1 MPAIPTNPDEFFSV
15 WLPQS
20 LSPLASKL
28 PSPSSPGAVV
38 FHVGA
43 RPPLAVRLQNSALE
57 TAPGLPDD
65 AIVQV
70 SLSEDDFEPILVRGA
85 ERMTERATDPAQ
97 TLAVLRALT
106 LDRERVAL
114 IRDVA
119 GSVAFVL
126 AVDGGEHRV
135 VLTPGI
141 AARNV
146 TAPECIVRCALE
158 DFLALQRGDA
168 NPFELM
174 MNGKIQISGDAQI
187 PMALSSL
194 LV

>member
-1 MPAIPTNPDEFFSV
+1 MPAIPTNPDEFFTV
-15 WLPQS
+15 WLPHS
-20 LSPLASKL
+20 LAPLGSKLASQ
-28 PSPSSPGAVV
+28 SSPGAVV

-43 RPPLAVRLQNSALE
+43 RPPLAVRLQNGALE
-57 TAPGLPDD
+57 TTPGLPED

-70 SLSEDDFEPILVRGA
+70 SLSEEDFEPILVRGA
-85 ERMTERATDPAQ
+85 ERMTASADPGQ

-114 IRDVA
+114 IRDVL

-126 AVDGGEHRV
+126 AVDGGDHRV

-141 AARNV
+141 APRNV
-146 TAPECIVRCALE
+146 AAPECTVRCALE

>member
-1 MPAIPTNPDEFFSV
+1 MSVIPKDPREFFAT
-15 WLPQS
+15 WLPRS
-20 LSPLASKL
+20 FLPLLQKL
-28 PSPSSPGAVV
+28 PSGNSPGAVV
-38 FHVGA
+38 FHIGERA
-43 RPPLAVRLQNSALE
+43 PLAVRLSKSELLTDE
-57 TAPGLPDD
+57 GLPDD

-70 SLSEDDFEPILVRGA
+70 TLSEADFEPILVRGA
-85 ERMTERATDPAQ
+85 ERLAEGAADSGQ

-106 LDRERVAL
+106 LDGERVGL
-114 IRDVA
+114 IRGVE

-126 AVDGGEHRV
+126 AVTGGEHRV
-135 VLTPGI
+135 VLTPGNARRNL
-141 AARNV
+141 AAS
-146 TAPECIVRCALE
+146 ECTVRCALD
-158 DFLALQRGDA
+158 DFLAMQRGDA

>member
-1 MPAIPTNPDEFFSV
+1 MPTVPSNPDEFFNT
-15 WLPQS
+15 WLPHS
-20 LSPLASKL
+20 LAPLAGQL
-28 PSPSSPGAVV
+28 PSPNSPGAVV
-38 FHVGA
+38 FHVGE
-43 RPPLAVRLQNSALE
+43 RPPLAVRLKESALE
-57 TAPGLPDD
+57 TTSGMPAD

-70 SLSEDDFEPILVRGA
+70 SLSEADFEPILVRGA
-85 ERMTERATDPAQ
+85 ERMTASADPGQ

-106 LDRERVAL
+106 LDRERVTL
-114 IRDVA
+114 IREVT

-135 VLTPGI
+135 TLTPGV
-141 AARNV
+141 APPNV
-146 TAPECIVRCALE
+146 AAPECTVRCALD
-158 DFLALQRGDA
+158 DFLAMQRGDA

>member
-1 MPAIPTNPDEFFSV
+1 MPAIPKDPREFFAT
-15 WLPQS
+15 WLP
-20 LSPLASKL
+20 ASFHPFLQKL
-28 PSPSSPGAVV
+28 PNGNSPGAVV
-38 FHVGA
+38 FHIGE
-43 RPPLAVRLQNSALE
+43 RTPLAVRLSQGELSISEAFPE
-57 TAPGLPDD
+57 D

-70 SLSEDDFEPILVRGA
+70 TLSEADFEPILVRGA
-85 ERMTERATDPAQ
+85 ERLAQAAADSPQ

-106 LDRERVAL
+106 LEPERVSL
-114 IRDVA
+114 IRTVA

-126 AVDGGEHRV
+126 SVPGGEHRV
-135 VLTPGI
+135 LLTPGNAHRNP
-141 AARNV
+141 AA
-146 TAPECIVRCALE
+146 AECTVRCTLE
-158 DFLALQRGDA
+158 DFLAMQRGEA